1 MKLRY
6 HVLSKKADSHHDA
19 CLSFSFLSPAC
30 MFVPPL
36 RRGKCGEGE
45 SRESAASQL
54 GQEDPQ
60 QPSARSVIPLS
71 LLFACLLFRMQFQ
84 KQSLLVQKGSAVTCQ
99 LVESSR
105 PSWSRTLG
113 RPPMA
118 ASTSA
123 VCGKPSWGRGTE
135 HSSVGNVFIRCLLCN
150 TDDNYIR
157 CPFAPIYDC
166 GENRILKMESS

>member
-99 LVESSR
+99 LVERVPHQAGAELSGGLR
-105 PSWSRTLG
+105 WQPAPVQCVANARGGGEVNVLWWETFLYVVICAT
-113 RPPMA
+113 PM
-118 ASTSA
+118 TIIFC
-123 VCGKPSWGRGTE
+123 V
-135 HSSVGNVFIRCLLCN
+135 LLPQF
-150 TDDNYIR
+150 TTVV
-157 CPFAPIYDC
+157 
-166 GENRILKMESS
+166 KTESSK